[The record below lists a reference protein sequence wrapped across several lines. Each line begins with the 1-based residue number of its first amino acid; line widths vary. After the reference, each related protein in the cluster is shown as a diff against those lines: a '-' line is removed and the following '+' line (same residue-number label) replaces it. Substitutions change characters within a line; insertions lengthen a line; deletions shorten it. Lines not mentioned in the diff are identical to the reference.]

1 MVQDKPNLEGS
12 KYDWYDTIKRL
23 MSFFVPGKSE
33 LPSRIHNPIQRLRQV
48 DEAAN
53 FNPSEISEGR
63 RIPTKIQNGKP
74 TLSRATP
81 ILKRTDLA
89 NQKKIDY
96 MRLRYV
102 HCTNACDLKFAKKVQ
117 RNS

>member
-12 KYDWYDTIKRL
+12 KYDWYDTMKRL

-33 LPSRIHNPIQRLRQV
+33 LPARIQNPIQRLRQV

-63 RIPTKIQNGKP
+63 QIPTKIQNGKP

-81 ILKRTDLA
+81 MILKRTDLA

-102 HCTNACDLKFAKKVQ
+102 LYCTNVTVI
-117 RNS
+117 